1 MFIHFPQ
8 CLVWCE
14 EEGGPCTCPREWL
27 IRKNR
32 TPRTPREREYCW
44 QVFRRL
50 DDGTY
55 TDTPMMAARTMPK
68 AVDVIATLER
78 VAWRSHNP
86 IASRI
91 GTL

>member
-8 CLVWCE
+8 CRVWDN
-14 EEGGPCTCPREWL
+14 GDPCTCPREWR

-32 TPRTPREREYCW
+32 SPRTDCEREYCW

-55 TDTPMMAARTMPK
+55 TNAPMMAARTMPK
-68 AVDVIATLER
+68 AMDVIATLER
-78 VAWRSHNP
+78 VARRYYP
-86 IASRI
+86 PATTSRI
-91 GTL
+91 GTR